1 MNTLAIG
8 SKNAP
13 PARKIVCVMQ
23 SILVRAASCSA
34 AAVLP
39 SIANLYNSLLGTYPT
54 VIVEMYALGPDIAC

>member
-39 SIANLYNSLLGTYPT
+39 SITNLYNFKLSSQKST
-54 VIVEMYALGPDIAC
+54 A